1 MNNDNKRR
9 NLNKKSSDNMVIK
22 IAMIILGLLLVFVL
36 TLYAVDIFTQG
47 KKIDTNK
54 ETQKETISET
64 SSEKETQKETVKETE
79 SEKETQR
86 ETVKET
92 KDEKETLKE
101 TQAEQTKDE
110 QTKDE
115 QTKDEQ
121 AQAEEEPTEP
131 SQIPVPE
138 YTPTVN
144 ISIDTIRNASQS
156 ELVDMIIRG
165 ELGYGAERLDLLQK
179 AGKDYYFYN
188 DLVNKRLKELGF

>member
-64 SSEKETQKETVKETE
+64 SSEKETQKETLKETE

-115 QTKDEQ
+115 Q
-121 AQAEEEPTEP
+121 AQAEEEPTVP

-179 AGKDYYFYN
+179 AGKDYNFYI